1 MHLQKIPFR
10 STNAFS
16 EFFLRYI
23 EQQPGLDSFYHRF
36 PSLDNFGGQLTDKA
50 KSFPSKNR
58 SVLVDSLLKQYQS
71 LKISPP
77 VENNIRSLGEST
89 TFTVTTGH
97 QLAIFTGPLYFI
109 YKIVTVIKTCRLLKA
124 KYPKYNFV
132 PVYWM
137 ASEDHDYDEIKSF
150 RLNGKKFTWETD
162 QQGAV
167 GRFHT
172 KEFKKLLSEIPGE
185 IRLFQEAYTK
195 SPKLS
200 DAVRH
205 YVNGLFS
212 GEGLVI
218 IDADDHA
225 LKEIFRPVVEDD
237 LFNHSAYRLVSDTN
251 KKLEALGLH
260 PQVNPREINLF
271 HLDNQLR
278 SRLEA
283 DGEGFAVVDTSLKFS
298 REEIRKQI
306 DEKPALFS
314 PNVILRPV
322 YQEMILPNLAYVGGP
337 AELVYWLELKS
348 TFDHFGV
355 PFPILLPRNFAL
367 VVDAQTARKIGKT
380 RLHLDAYFESKNELF
395 KRWIMQNSGHNLS
408 LDEAA
413 ASIGNILAVVQSRA
427 QKIDPTLGPMAG
439 AQASKIQQM
448 IRRIEQKMMRAE
460 KRLQSDSL
468 RQIEAVKDA
477 LFPGGGLQE
486 RVDNFLNFHQTDPGF
501 IPQLLTHFD
510 PFDFQFHVLTY
521 HDEKGTSKVVS

>member
-10 STNAFS
+10 SANAFS
-16 EFFLRYI
+16 EFFLKYI
-23 EQQPGLDSFYHRF
+23 EQNPELAPFYHRF
-36 PSLDNFGGQLTDKA
+36 PSLDHFRGQITDKG
-50 KSFPSKNR
+50 KSFPARNR
-58 SVLVDSLLKQYQS
+58 RVLVDTLLHQYQS
-71 LKISPP
+71 LKISPQ
-77 VENNIRSLGEST
+77 VENNIRSLGEAT

-97 QLAIFTGPLYFI
+97 QLAVFTGPLYFI
-109 YKIVTVIKTCRLLKA
+109 YKIVTVIKTCRLLKE
-124 KYPKYNFV
+124 KYPTYNFV

-185 IRLFQEAYTK
+185 ISLFREAYTK
-195 SPKLS
+195 YPKLS

-205 YVNGLFS
+205 YVNALFS
-212 GEGLVI
+212 AEGLIV

-225 LKEIFRPVVEDD
+225 LKEILRPVVEDD
-237 LFNHSAYRLVSDTN
+237 LFNHSANQQVSDTN
-251 KKLEALGLH
+251 KRLEALGLH

-271 HLDNQLR
+271 YLDNALR
-278 SRLEA
+278 SRLETA
-283 DGEGFAVVDTSLKFS
+283 GEGFVVVDTSLKFS
-298 REEIRKQI
+298 REAIRKQI
-306 DEKPALFS
+306 DEKPELFS

-348 TFDHFGV
+348 TFDHFQV

-367 VVDAQTARKIGKT
+367 VVDAPTARKIGKT
-380 RLHLDAYFESKNELF
+380 RLHLDAYFESKNDLF
-395 KRWIMQNSGHNLS
+395 KRWIKQHSSHNLF

-413 ASIGNILAVVQSRA
+413 SAMENILTMVQSRA

-439 AQASKIQQM
+439 AQASKMQKM
-448 IRRIEQKMMRAE
+448 IRNIEQKMLRAE
-460 KRLQSDSL
+460 KRVQADSL
-468 RQIEAVKDA
+468 RQIEAVKDG

-486 RVDNFLNFHQTDPGF
+486 RVDNFLNFYQTDPGF
-501 IPQLLTHFD
+501 IQHLLTHFD
-510 PFDFQFHVLTY
+510 PFDFQLHVLTY
-521 HDEKGTSKVVS
+521 HDQEGTSNVVS